1 MRFERLLRLALGEAG
16 SPLWRSW
23 SLALGVALGVAT
35 LVLLFGLARGLEATL
50 RMRLLGSLPDRMRVE
65 PAPFHM
71 GPMRLGDT
79 LGDDTVARLK
89 ALPGVREVYRQARFS
104 RPVQLHASYGGQTFW
119 SDVVLEGVDPGLVE
133 SQLGRGQ
140 SFAARGQEAIP
151 AVLPRVMMDV
161 LAAGVSI
168 HTNLPS
174 ISPDLLTGR
183 HFTLVVGRS
192 SFSATEGPL
201 QQYPCVIAGISDQ
214 VGLGGPSLPLQTLEG
229 WNRGPLRYH
238 SLTLALDSAAR
249 APEVEARIR
258 ELGLQAPGMAMARQ
272 LGAGLAWVRA
282 ALSTFGAALLLVAGL
297 SIFTGLSLQVREE
310 QTTLGLYRAL
320 GASRQDILALY
331 LARAGILGATG
342 SLAGLAAGLLG
353 GAWLGRGIAALSG
366 GAPGAELQLF
376 QPDLS
381 TTLGFLAFGI
391 GTSLTAG
398 FLPARKAARLSP
410 AEVLRR

>member
-1 MRFERLLRLALGEAG
+1 
-16 SPLWRSW
+16 
-23 SLALGVALGVAT
+23 VAT

-104 RPVQLHASYGGQTFW
+104 RPVQLHASYGGQSFW

-133 SQLGRGQ
+133 SQLGRGH
-140 SFAARGQEAIP
+140 SFAAPGQEAIP

-168 HTNLPS
+168 HTNLPP

-183 HFTLVVGRS
+183 HFTLVLGRS
-192 SFSATEGPL
+192 SFGATEGPL
-201 QQYPCVIAGISDQ
+201 QQYRCVIAGISDQ
-214 VGLGGPSLPLQTLEG
+214 VGLGGPSLPLQTLED

-238 SLTLALDSAAR
+238 AVTLALDSAAR
-249 APEVEARIR
+249 APEVEARLR

-366 GAPGAELQLF
+366 GVPGAELQLF
-376 QPDLS
+376 QPDVS

-398 FLPARKAARLSP
+398 FLPARRAARLSP